1 MSREWRTFEA
11 RSQFPEL
18 LTRLPSKYERRAP
31 RWDGSPPS
39 FQAFL
44 DEYSELCDELGI
56 LDFDEKKITSLL
68 RYAPNPD
75 IRYMWKLLSTDPRV
89 SANWNDYRSI
99 LVENTPGAEEELQ
112 YTKGDL
118 EEVVRAFQGK
128 PLRTLTDLSSYWE
141 RFFVVSEFLRANGR
155 LSKGQQYEAF
165 LDGLPDCLR
174 RRVHAQIRAEY
185 PTKYPDDPLA
195 LNDAFRITSFVLSAY
210 RVEIDDV
217 QPRSR
222 SSGDADASVPVNATP
237 NQTRIVNVAP
247 NEVRTVNRVR
257 NETVT
262 SESTSALVQAVN
274 SFKASME
281 ALSATLSPNTSADI
295 VPGTPQVPSRW
306 QNAWYHPQDMV
317 NRSPAATGAL
327 SDVYTFCNVE
337 TIEEDILSPSPFAFM
352 PLPVP
357 TSLQNSS
364 PQRQIDVHVNEIFS
378 TTTKSSDDN
387 EVSQLEKMVQNTQNK
402 LDVARRKAD
411 SLSRPQY
418 QSEASLEDSATLGD
432 PFERSLASDGSPII
446 VSTYELASANLEGGG
461 SVGEVTS
468 SRPTPPSPHDTQNS
482 PTSAEHDP
490 KSHDASSTNSP
501 VPIDLVT
508 PSIPFSETQ
517 SPLSEPIPDQPIAS
531 VESVPFQSSHFAASM
546 LLESVEPKAIEHRL
560 LTSESSSPVDSRSV
574 QLQPLVPA
582 ESNSSTSVEY
592 RSLTPKSST
601 STEYRTV
608 ESPPLVLVESK
619 LHASVAT
626 RYITSKS
633 SPSVEFKSHTPVEST
648 RASYQVDTAVI
659 RPPPHSPAVNLHTFA
674 HKTPGNNHRL
684 PSAPPSRTAPLTSL
698 PQTHAPE
705 PQKPTEE
712 TDRTIFDPGGE
723 YQDRIHVD
731 PGGYLLGAHVFNEFV
746 FEGGPFF
753 NLPSVTYPDSS
764 TQDTTFGICGAMKH
778 GNLIQVD
785 LGREYEVESG
795 GYPED
800 ESTFDEF
807 RLGLAL
813 PFGDVPR
820 YDPPL
825 PTHLSSSFVLTA
837 SQNEKVPG
845 RCGDACALARR
856 HHQLPNPVA
865 RICTRSIGAVPRVR
879 RDRFPCQG
887 PFLIVLSFIPVARSV
902 ALSNGLAH
910 LRRY

>member
-195 LNDAFRITSFVLSAY
+195 LHDAFRITSFVLSAY

-281 ALSATLSPNTSADI
+281 ALSATLRANTSANI
-295 VPGTPQVPSRW
+295 VPKTPQASSQS
-306 QNAWYHPQDMV
+306 QNTWYYPRDIV
-317 NRSPAATGAL
+317 NRSPAATGTL

-337 TIEEDILSPSPFAFM
+337 TIKEDILSPSPFAFM
-352 PLPVP
+352 PLPAP

-411 SLSRPQY
+411 SLSRPQPAKYEPWNDARKPSNRTSVASTQVLHHPSSTSQTLTSFEPSAAFSSAKNVALTPQY

-432 PFERSLASDGSPII
+432 PFERSLASDESPII

-461 SVGEVTS
+461 SVGKVTS

-508 PSIPFSETQ
+508 PSIPFSETR

-574 QLQPLVPA
+574 QLQPLAPA

-723 YQDRIHVD
+723 Y
-731 PGGYLLGAHVFNEFV
+731 
-746 FEGGPFF
+746 
-753 NLPSVTYPDSS
+753 
-764 TQDTTFGICGAMKH
+764 
-778 GNLIQVD
+778 
-785 LGREYEVESG
+785 
-795 GYPED
+795 
-800 ESTFDEF
+800 
-807 RLGLAL
+807 
-813 PFGDVPR
+813 
-820 YDPPL
+820 
-825 PTHLSSSFVLTA
+825 
-837 SQNEKVPG
+837 
-845 RCGDACALARR
+845 
-856 HHQLPNPVA
+856 
-865 RICTRSIGAVPRVR
+865 
-879 RDRFPCQG
+879 
-887 PFLIVLSFIPVARSV
+887 
-902 ALSNGLAH
+902 
-910 LRRY
+910 